1 MSRRLVII
9 TGAASGIGRTTAL
22 QLISEGWHVLALDR
36 DQPALD
42 ALNAEVGEPEVLTC
56 RHFDITATDTIDN
69 ILADLPADA
78 RLAGLVNSAGIALS
92 QPFLETPLDKVRQI
106 LDVNLIGAFAL
117 NQAVARLM
125 SSQGSGSIIN
135 ITSGSGLRA
144 NAGRAAYGASKAGL
158 ELLSK
163 IMAVE
168 LAPSG
173 VRVNTIAP
181 GPIETPLVVA
191 VHSADDRR
199 RATRSVPQGRY
210 GKPQDIAAAVSYLLD
225 DDRSGYVTGHTLC
238 VDGGFFAAGAFD
250 AR

>member
-1 MSRRLVII
+1 MTRRLVII

-22 QLISEGWHVLALDR
+22 QLIAEGWFVLALDR
-36 DQPALD
+36 DAPALD
-42 ALNAEVGEPEVLTC
+42 ALAAEAGNAALLC
-56 RHFDITATDTIDN
+56 RYLDITKVDMIGDV
-69 ILADLPADA
+69 LADLPADT
-78 RLAGLVNSAGIALS
+78 RLTGLVNSAGIALS
-92 QPFLETPLDKVRQI
+92 QPFLDTPIEKVRQI
-106 LDVNLIGAFAL
+106 LDVNLVGAFAL
-117 NQAVARLM
+117 NQAIARLM
-125 SSQGSGSIIN
+125 VENGSGSIVN
-135 ITSGSGLRA
+135 VTSGSGLRA

-168 LAPSG
+168 LAPRG

-191 VHSADDRR
+191 VHSPDDRK

-210 GKPQDIAAAVSYLLD
+210 GQPQDIANAVSYLLD
-225 DDRSGYVTGHTLC
+225 DERSGYVTGHTLC

-250 AR
+250 AS